1 MLIICRVYEDGQQH
15 RELPAIV
22 KSRVSCV
29 LEHDGRYKNIPCTHR
44 RYEQGQ
50 QYQTHQETSKPHIT
64 ILVKIFLN
72 TGFINPSRENTDRN
86 HRYFLSM
93 LVFSATRRIIFPKSL
108 FTSPSST
115 GPIASIFILRYWPFF
130 LLLYSVQP

>member
-1 MLIICRVYEDGQQH
+1 MLIICRVYEDRQEH
-15 RELPAIV
+15 RELPAVV
-22 KSRVSCV
+22 KARVGCI
-29 LEHDGRYKNIPCTHR
+29 LKDDRRYKNISRSNYCNQ
-44 RYEQGQ
+44 QGQ

-72 TGFINPSRENTDRN
+72 TGLINRSRENTDRN

-115 GPIASIFILRYWPFF
+115 GPIASMFIFKYCPFF